1 MIIGLVSKAK
11 DIEWDTVE
19 FADKTEDLL
28 NPYYITDKTELE
40 VKVPEDAA
48 EKFKALRIK
57 FTLPPSS
64 YATIFVRELTHQ

>member
-40 VKVPEDAA
+40 VKVPEDAV